1 MWVILM
7 IDKRF
12 VETSGGNKARV
23 TFTLPNVVW
32 ADVIY
37 LVGDF
42 NDWNC
47 CTHPL
52 RQARDGTWSITIEL
66 NIGRVY
72 QFRYLIDGH
81 QWTNDEYA
89 DAYVHNLYGGD
100 NFVVITDPAFRPYR
114 DQRTTTTEAT
124 AHSS

>member
-1 MWVILM
+1 M

-12 VETSGGNKARV
+12 VETRQGNKAQV

-37 LVGDF
+37 LVGGF
-42 NDWNC
+42 NGWNC

-52 RQARDGTWSITIEL
+52 RQVRDGTWSITVEL
-66 NIGRVY
+66 ETGRVY

-81 QWTNDEYA
+81 QWTNDEHA
-89 DAYVHNLYGGD
+89 DAYVHNPYGGD

-114 DQRTTTTEAT
+114 GQRPTTTEAT